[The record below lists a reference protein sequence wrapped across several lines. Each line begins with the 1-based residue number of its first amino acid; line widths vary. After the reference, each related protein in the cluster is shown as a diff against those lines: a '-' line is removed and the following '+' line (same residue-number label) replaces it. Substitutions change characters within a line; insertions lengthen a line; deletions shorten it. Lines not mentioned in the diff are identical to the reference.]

1 MGDVFQLNGQNGG
14 RRRAGWVNADFVRH
28 RCPVKSATRA
38 QLVYNFAGKPAA
50 FDFKSKSSASE
61 SLNGWEVG
69 EQIGPPY

>member
-14 RRRAGWVNADFVRH
+14 AGEKRRWVNADFVRH

-50 FDFKSKSSASE
+50 LTLKAKARRA
-61 SLNGWEVG
+61 NR
-69 EQIGPPY
+69 